1 MFLVPVT
8 RRSSDIARTFDRLFD
23 DRFFFSAAEAASRAG
38 GHAALD
44 VAESE
49 TAYTVTL
56 DVPGIAKDDVKISID
71 GKVVRV
77 EAQAKADSEKKDGQR
92 VLYRERSVSSVK
104 RSFALP
110 VEIDEAAS
118 SAKLDH
124 GVLTLT
130 LNKRQPAPARRIT
143 VN

>member
-8 RRSSDIARTFDRLFD
+8 RRSSDIARTFDRLLD
-23 DRFFFSAAEAASRAG
+23 DRFFFGAAEAASRARR
-38 GHAALD
+38 AALD
-44 VAESE
+44 IAESD

-77 EAQAKADSEKKDGQR
+77 EAQAQAGSEKKDGER

-118 SAKLDH
+118 TAKLDN

-130 LNKRQPAPARRIT
+130 LSKRQPATARRIT

>member
-23 DRFFFSAAEAASRAG
+23 DRFFSAIEPSSRSR
-38 GHAALD
+38 HAALD

-49 TAYTVTL
+49 AAYTVTL
-56 DVPGIAKDDVKISID
+56 DVPGIAKDDVTISID
-71 GKVVRV
+71 GNVVRV
-77 EAQAKADSEKKDGQR
+77 EAQAKADGEKKDGER
-92 VLYRERSVSSVK
+92 VLYRERSASSVK
-104 RSFALP
+104 RSFTLP
-110 VEIDEAAS
+110 AEIDEGS
-118 SAKLDH
+118 STAKLDN

>member
-23 DRFFFSAAEAASRAG
+23 DRFFFSAAQAASPAR
-38 GHAALD
+38 GHAAVD
-44 VAESE
+44 VAESDA
-49 TAYTVTL
+49 AYTVTL

-77 EAQAKADSEKKDGQR
+77 EAQAKADSEKRDGQR

-118 SAKLDH
+118 SAKLDN

-130 LNKRQPAPARRIT
+130 LNKRQPAPARRIA